1 MAFFAGLAC
10 GGPASLL
17 GHTMARLKK
26 VLVVGGGTAGW
37 LAACYLAKAL
47 NAADPRSVQVHL
59 VESPD
64 IGLLGVGE
72 ATFPSIRGTLA
83 AIGLDERRFLVGATA
98 TYKQGIH
105 YRHWVR
111 PPGAPGA
118 SHFFHPFNAPSQ
130 RPGGPEL
137 LPYWLLGEAP
147 EGMPFAEAVSMQS
160 TLVAHSRAPKR
171 PRDPD
176 YQGPMNHAF
185 HFDAACFARVLAEHG
200 QEALGVVRHVATVE
214 RAELD
219 EHGAIARIVTKEEG
233 DLTADLY
240 VDCTGLRSLLIGNV
254 MQSPFRS
261 RADVLFA
268 DRAVA
273 MQVPYDATDAPIP
286 SYTIST
292 AQESGWIWDIGLQKR
307 RGIGYVYSSRHTSDE
322 RAEEVF
328 RRYAG
333 RTGEGL
339 KALHIKFETG
349 YRPEHWRKNC
359 IAVGLAGGF
368 VEPLESTGIALIELA
383 TYLLTHL
390 LPGDTDDF
398 EPAARHFNE
407 MMVARYDRIIDFI
420 KMHYCLSQRR
430 DSLFWVDNADPAS
443 IPQSLQDKLAK
454 WKRRPPHRLDF
465 VSDLEMFMTCSWQ
478 YVLYGMEFKTDLEA
492 MRSAY
497 PDTEAAR
504 REFAMI
510 QQAAARA
517 LDDLPDHRGLVEQ
530 LCRAYEQQGR
540 AIRYLEASTSF
551 LEGRLQRN
559 QNDSNIN
566 APIG

>member
-1 MAFFAGLAC
+1 
-10 GGPASLL
+10 
-17 GHTMARLKK
+17 MARLKK
-26 VLVVGGGTAGW
+26 VLIVGGGTAGW
-37 LAACYLAKAL
+37 LAACYLAKAV
-47 NAADPRSVQVHL
+47 NASDPHSVQVHL

-72 ATFPSIRGTLA
+72 ATFPSIRGTLS

-111 PPGAPGA
+111 PPEAPGA
-118 SHFFHPFNAPSQ
+118 DHFFHPFNAPSQ

-137 LPYWLLGEAP
+137 LPYWLLGGAP
-147 EGMPFAEAVSMQS
+147 AGMPFADAVSMQS
-160 TLVAHSRAPKR
+160 TLVDHSRAPKR
-171 PRDPD
+171 AGDAD

-200 QEALGVVRHVATVE
+200 QQALGVVRHVATVE
-214 RAELD
+214 RTELD
-219 EHGAIARIVTKEEG
+219 ERGAIARVVTREAG

-240 VDCTGLRSLLIGNV
+240 VDCTGLRGMLIGNV

-268 DRAVA
+268 NRAVA
-273 MQVPYDATDAPIP
+273 MQVPYETPDAPIP

-292 AQESGWIWDIGLQKR
+292 AQEAGWIWDIGLQKR
-307 RGIGYVYSSRHTSDE
+307 RGVGYVYSSRHTTDE

-328 RRYAG
+328 RRYLGSA
-333 RTGEGL
+333 GEGL
-339 KALHIKFETG
+339 EAMHIKFETG

-359 IAVGLAGGF
+359 VAVGLAGGF

-390 LPGDTDDF
+390 LPSDTDAM
-398 EPAARHFNE
+398 ERAARHFNE

-430 DSLFWVDNADPAS
+430 DSAFWTDNTDPAT
-443 IPQSLQDKLAK
+443 IPQTLQDKLAQ
-454 WKRRPPHRLDF
+454 WKHRPPHRLDF
-465 VSDLEMFMTCSWQ
+465 IGDLEMFLVSSWQ
-478 YVLYGMEFKTDLEA
+478 YVLYGMEFKTDISPMRNGYPRMDEA
-492 MRSAY
+492 RQ
-497 PDTEAAR
+497 EFRHIQLAAS
-504 REFAMI
+504 
-510 QQAAARA
+510 QA
-517 LDDLPDHRGLVEQ
+517 LHDLPDHRALVEQ
-530 LCRAYEQQGR
+530 KCREYRERSSIAD
-540 AIRYLEASTSF
+540 AMA
-551 LEGRLQRN
+551 
-559 QNDSNIN
+559 
-566 APIG
+566 

>member
-1 MAFFAGLAC
+1 
-10 GGPASLL
+10 
-17 GHTMARLKK
+17 MARLKK
-26 VLVVGGGTAGW
+26 VLIVGGGTAGW
-37 LAACYLAKAL
+37 LAACYLAKAV
-47 NAADPRSVQVHL
+47 NAADPRGVQVHL
-59 VESPD
+59 VESAD

-105 YRHWVR
+105 YRDWVR
-111 PPGAPGA
+111 PPGTPGA
-118 SHFFHPFNAPSQ
+118 AHFFHPFNAPSQ

-137 LPYWLLGEAP
+137 LPYWLLGAAP
-147 EGMPFAEAVSMQS
+147 AGTSFADAVSMQGR
-160 TLVAHSRAPKR
+160 VVDHARAPKR
-171 PRDPD
+171 AGDAD

-233 DLTADLY
+233 ELTADLY
-240 VDCTGLRSLLIGNV
+240 VDCTGLRGMLIGDV

-273 MQVPYDATDAPIP
+273 MQVPYERPDAPIP

-292 AQESGWIWDIGLQKR
+292 AQEAGWIWDIGLQKR
-307 RGIGYVYSSRHTSDE
+307 RGTGYVYSSRHTTDE

-328 RRYAG
+328 RRYVGPAG
-333 RTGEGL
+333 DDL
-339 KALHIKFETG
+339 KALRIKFETG

-359 IAVGLAGGF
+359 VAVGLAGGF

-383 TYLLTHL
+383 TYMLAHL
-390 LPGDTDDF
+390 LPGDTDRM
-398 EPAARHFNE
+398 ESAARHFNE

-430 DSLFWVDNADPAS
+430 DSSFWIDNADAAT
-443 IPQSLQDKLAK
+443 IPQTLQDKLAT
-454 WKRRPPHRLDF
+454 WRHRPPHRLDF
-465 VSDLEMFMTCSWQ
+465 VSDLEMFMTSSWQ
-478 YVLYGMEFKTDLEA
+478 YILYGMEFQTDMEP

-497 PDTEAAR
+497 PHVEAAR
-504 REFAMI
+504 HEFAMI
-510 QQAAARA
+510 RQAAARA
-517 LDDLPDHRGLVEQ
+517 VDDLPDHRAFVEQ
-530 LCRAYEQQGR
+530 MCRQHLPSQAVSP
-540 AIRYLEASTSF
+540 AA
-551 LEGRLQRN
+551 
-559 QNDSNIN
+559 
-566 APIG
+566 

>member
-1 MAFFAGLAC
+1 
-10 GGPASLL
+10 
-17 GHTMARLKK
+17 MARLKK

-37 LAACYLAKAL
+37 LAACYLAKAV
-47 NAADPRSVQVHL
+47 NAVNPESVQVHL

-72 ATFPSIRGTLA
+72 ATFPSIRSTLA

-111 PPGAPGA
+111 PPGAPG
-118 SHFFHPFNAPSQ
+118 SDHFFHPFNAPSQ

-137 LPYWLLGEAP
+137 LPYWLLGGAP
-147 EGMPFAEAVSMQS
+147 EGMAFADAVSMQS
-160 TLVAHSRAPKR
+160 TVVDHGRAPKR
-171 PRDPD
+171 ASDAD

-200 QEALGVVRHVATVE
+200 QQALGVKRHVATVE
-214 RAELD
+214 RTELD
-219 EHGAIARIVTKEEG
+219 EHGAIARVVTSEG
-233 DLTADLY
+233 ELTADLY
-240 VDCTGLRSLLIGNV
+240 IDCTGLRGSLIGGV

-261 RADVLFA
+261 RRDVLFA

-273 MQVPYDATDAPIP
+273 MQVPYERPEAPIA

-292 AQESGWIWDIGLQKR
+292 AQEAGWIWDIGLQKR
-307 RGIGYVYSSRHTSDE
+307 RGVGYVYSSRHSDDA

-328 RRYAG
+328 RRYLGPAA
-333 RTGEGL
+333 EGL
-339 KALHIKFETG
+339 KAMHIKFETG

-359 IAVGLAGGF
+359 VAVGLAGGF
-368 VEPLESTGIALIELA
+368 VEPLESTGIALVELA

-390 LPGDTDDF
+390 LPSDTDAM
-398 EPAARHFNE
+398 ERAARHFNE

-430 DSLFWVDNADPAS
+430 DSPFWIDNADPSS
-443 IPQSLQDKLAK
+443 IPQSLQDKLAQ
-454 WKRRPPHRLDF
+454 WKHRPPHRLDF
-465 VSDLEMFMTCSWQ
+465 VGDFQMFLVSSWQ
-478 YVLYGMEFKTDLEA
+478 YVLYGMEFKTDLTP
-492 MRSAY
+492 MRSAF
-497 PDTEAAR
+497 PRMEEAR

-510 QQAAARA
+510 QKAAGQA
-517 LDDLPDHRGLVEQ
+517 LMDLPDHRALVEQ
-530 LCRAYEQQGR
+530 LCEEHLRRRA
-540 AIRYLEASTSF
+540 T
-551 LEGRLQRN
+551 EGV
-559 QNDSNIN
+559 
-566 APIG
+566 AA